1 MLKDEL
7 QIVWNIV
14 CICVIP
20 VLVGIILRLIFM
32 KKQKGWIVSAVLS
45 VLAVAT
51 GVVAIVIPSHGSEAN
66 GLLAYGAVLA
76 AAGSLVCGGII
87 RLVRKLKNR

>member
-45 VLAVAT
+45 VLAVAAS
-51 GVVAIVIPSHGSEAN
+51 VVAIVIPSHGSEAN
-66 GLLAYGAVLA
+66 GLLAYGAALA
-76 AAGSLVCGGII
+76 AVGSLVCGGII